1 MADNSNSGN
10 HPKWHAPVRWVMC
23 ASNGLLRVERLFLTG
38 AMAVLMALIL
48 VNVVT
53 RYTGMPIYWID
64 EAAVYLVVWLTFVG
78 ASVVSRLRLEFCV
91 TFLTE
96 RLPARVEKICA
107 IVSSFSVV
115 LFAFMLLWIC
125 WLWMDPLGLAR
136 QGFDVKEYAAQSFN
150 FLYTEH
156 TQTLEWPMWALQLVI
171 PLFGFSLSV
180 HSLAKLMEDFGLVQ
194 RRSFAEFSVATPE
207 VVN

>member
-1 MADNSNSGN
+1 MVDNANVNN
-10 HPKWHAPVRWVMC
+10 HPKWHGPVRWVMG
-23 ASNGLLRVERLFLTG
+23 ASNALLRIERLFLTV
-38 AMAVLMALIL
+38 AMAVLMGLIL

-107 IVSSFSVV
+107 IVSSLSVV

-125 WLWMDPLGLAR
+125 WLWMDPLGLAK

-156 TQTLEWPMWALQLVI
+156 TQTLEWPMWVLQLVI
-171 PLFGFSLSV
+171 PLFAFSLSV
-180 HSLAKLMEDFGLVQ
+180 HSLAKLLEDFGLVQ